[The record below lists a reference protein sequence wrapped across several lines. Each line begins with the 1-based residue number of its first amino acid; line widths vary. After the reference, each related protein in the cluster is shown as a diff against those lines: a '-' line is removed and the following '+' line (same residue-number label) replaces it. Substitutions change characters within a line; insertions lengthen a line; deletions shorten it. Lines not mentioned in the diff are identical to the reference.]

1 MIKSRQH
8 SNIFA
13 GAQAQCNAG
22 EPSFNT
28 QSEGSD
34 LRGNAG
40 GDEITIGEN
49 KELLVSQGV
58 HAAWRRRT
66 TSATSKRK
74 RLYTS

>member
-1 MIKSRQH
+1 VIKNKQH

-13 GAQAQCNAG
+13 GVQAQCNAG

-28 QSEGSD
+28 QSKGSD

-49 KELLVSQGV
+49 KEFLVS
-58 HAAWRRRT
+58 
-66 TSATSKRK
+66 
-74 RLYTS
+74 